1 LKAEIQAKMT
11 NQQQQQDSSIVASSA
26 PQVQASQQST
36 HSVSSQLLGQ
46 TFNPLQRRF
55 NLHLATINYL
65 APTVAIAD
73 PIINIQGDPLSEQ
86 RIKDFIRFLPV
97 VHWRSL
103 SVELIPTQDASITLL
118 SGRVAWIP
126 SVEAYPSSWKE
137 MSAFPTVRN
146 IVMGPRHRSGFVEPL
161 TLEADWT
168 YGNQRQIKPIPLI
181 GGAPKFSMRCRLT
194 PLRVRGE
201 DGNFVNLPIDNNA
214 RCYNLYVVGE
224 VLASL

>member
-1 LKAEIQAKMT
+1 MT
-11 NQQQQQDSSIVASSA
+11 DQQHQQLSSIVASSA
-26 PQVQASQQST
+26 PQVSASQQST

-55 NLHLATINYL
+55 NLHLASINYL
-65 APTVAIAD
+65 APTAAVAD
-73 PIINIQGDPLSEQ
+73 PIINVQGDPLSEK
-86 RIKDFIRFLPV
+86 RLKDFIRFLPV
-97 VHWRSL
+97 VHWKSL

-137 MSAFPTVRN
+137 MSDFPTARN

-161 TLEADWT
+161 SLEADWT

-181 GGAPKFSMRCRLT
+181 GGAPKFSMRCRLM
-194 PLRVRGE
+194 PLRVRGD
-201 DGNFVNLPIDNNA
+201 DGQFVNLPLDNNA